1 MPLEGPGEVAVRE
14 LPVGGDFRDAEPAGR
29 GGESDEGDAHME
41 PRTPSVH
48 ASAHTHPNSLTR
60 HPPPRPA
67 ALRRSH
73 RSRPEWHLSRGGS
86 SDPGGHVPLGV
97 AGAEAAQR
105 QDLVDGLEVGVGEG
119 EVGGAGVL
127 LDALRAAGAGDR
139 HDVLAPGQEPGQG
152 QLGDGGVLG
161 RRELGELVD
170 GFEILLEVAR
180 LPARVDVAHVGGF
193 VLAGGLGGAGDEPAA
208 EGE

>member
-1 MPLEGPGEVAVRE
+1 MKWLSANCQWAATSET
-14 LPVGGDFRDAEPAGR
+14 LKPAGR

-119 EVGGAGVL
+119 EVGGSRRSPRCASGCGCRGS
-127 LDALRAAGAGDR
+127 ARCARPGSGAR
-139 HDVLAPGQEPGQG
+139 PEPA
-152 QLGDGGVLG
+152 G
-161 RRELGELVD
+161 RRWRPWPPR
-170 GFEILLEVAR
+170 AR
-180 LPARVDVAHVGGF
+180 R
-193 VLAGGLGGAGDEPAA
+193 AGRRLRDSSRSCPAA
-208 EGE
+208 SAGRRCACRWLRTGRRAWRCR